1 MESMNERKDSL
12 IGKLA
17 MVINEDVLNEMD
29 VLMIL
34 QICTDAC
41 ERKKTELFED
51 MLTERILSGM
61 EEEPL
66 GTDDESGDDSS
77 L

>member
-17 MVINEDVLNEMD
+17 MVINEDILNEMD
-29 VLMIL
+29 TLMIL

-51 MLTERILSGM
+51 MLTEMILA
-61 EEEPL
+61 
-66 GTDDESGDDSS
+66 DDEEGQEAE
-77 L
+77 

>member
-12 IGKLA
+12 IGKLT
-17 MVINEDVLNEMD
+17 MVINEDILNEMD
-29 VLMIL
+29 TLMIL

-51 MLTERILSGM
+51 MLTEMILADDG
-61 EEEPL
+61 EEP
-66 GTDDESGDDSS
+66 EE
-77 L
+77 

>member
-12 IGKLA
+12 IGKLTMA
-17 MVINEDVLNEMD
+17 INDDILNEMD
-29 VLMIL
+29 TLMIL

-51 MLTERILSGM
+51 MLTEMILA
-61 EEEPL
+61 
-66 GTDDESGDDSS
+66 DDEEGQDTDQVDSE
-77 L
+77 

>member
-12 IGKLA
+12 IGKLT
-17 MVINEDVLNEMD
+17 MVINEDILNEMD
-29 VLMIL
+29 TLMIL

-51 MLTERILSGM
+51 MLTEMILED
-61 EEEPL
+61 EEDGQEA
-66 GTDDESGDDSS
+66 E
-77 L
+77 

>member
-12 IGKLA
+12 IGKLT
-17 MVINEDVLNEMD
+17 MVINEDILNEMD
-29 VLMIL
+29 TLMIL

-51 MLTERILSGM
+51 MLTEMILA
-61 EEEPL
+61 
-66 GTDDESGDDSS
+66 DDEEGPEAE
-77 L
+77 